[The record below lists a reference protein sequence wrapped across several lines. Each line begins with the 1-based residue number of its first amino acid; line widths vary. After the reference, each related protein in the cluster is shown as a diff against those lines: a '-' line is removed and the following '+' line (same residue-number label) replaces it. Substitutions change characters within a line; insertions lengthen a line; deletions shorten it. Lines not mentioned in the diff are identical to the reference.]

1 MSVFAYRAL
10 TTTGRTASGVVA
22 ADSARQAWETLRAR
36 GVYPTELRPG
46 GAGAATRRRGAGRAE
61 VAGFFAQLAML
72 VGGGLPVDDALGA
85 AVDSA
90 TFPALGSA
98 LTEIGV
104 AVAGGDGLGDALAR
118 FPDLFSPAAV
128 ALVRAGEASGHLAD
142 SLARLAEDHEHRAE
156 RRRRLL
162 AALTYPAVTATVAV
176 AVLGF
181 LAVWVLPQMAELF
194 EQTGAAVPPATRLLL
209 GVATVV
215 ERSWWAF
222 PVAVAVALLAGP
234 RVRRHPA
241 MQRQLGALLARVPVL
256 GPLRRDAAVARVQ
269 RTLALLLQARVPLD
283 ESLGLAAPA
292 AQDPAVGGAVARARA
307 AVRRGDAMTPALSRE
322 GLLTATTARVL
333 AAGERTGRLAEALA
347 QAAKLQEADVARRL
361 DRLAALF
368 EPALVLVMGGA
379 VLVVVLTVLV
389 PLLGLEP

>member
-1 MSVFAYRAL
+1 
-10 TTTGRTASGVVA
+10 
-22 ADSARQAWETLRAR
+22 
-36 GVYPTELRPG
+36 
-46 GAGAATRRRGAGRAE
+46 
-61 VAGFFAQLAML
+61 
-72 VGGGLPVDDALGA
+72 
-85 AVDSA
+85 
-90 TFPALGSA
+90 
-98 LTEIGV
+98 
-104 AVAGGDGLGDALAR
+104 
-118 FPDLFSPAAV
+118 
-128 ALVRAGEASGHLAD
+128 
-142 SLARLAEDHEHRAE
+142 
-156 RRRRLL
+156 
-162 AALTYPAVTATVAV
+162 
-176 AVLGF
+176 
-181 LAVWVLPQMAELF
+181 
-194 EQTGAAVPPATRLLL
+194 
-209 GVATVV
+209 
-215 ERSWWAF
+215 
-222 PVAVAVALLAGP
+222 
-234 RVRRHPA
+234 